1 MNRTYQI
8 FYSFYTDDA
17 HIDGSSPITVS
28 AAELPQYFSRLQ
40 QHHDFLGIIDR
51 HDNTYQILL
60 EEFSG
65 FYWGEIPDPVKAGA
79 HGRFY
84 SAEEMLELL
93 EKFQVAFL
101 FYPIGWSQRKARRS
115 SAVPLVS

>member
-51 HDNTYQILL
+51 HDNTFQILL

-93 EKFQVAFL
+93 GNLPA
-101 FYPIGWSQRKARRS
+101 
-115 SAVPLVS
+115 

>member
-1 MNRTYQI
+1 MRQEEINVSATPDFSGSLFPSPSPAMNRTYQI

-17 HIDGSSPITVS
+17 HIDGGSPITVS

-51 HDNTYQILL
+51 HDNTFQILL

-65 FYWGEIPDPVKAGA
+65 FYWGEIPDPVKVGA

-84 SAEEMLELL
+84 SAEE
-93 EKFQVAFL
+93 
-101 FYPIGWSQRKARRS
+101 
-115 SAVPLVS
+115 